1 MGGYNI
7 GGYQVDRFKR
17 FFSNARIGEAVYG
30 FSDQYEDD
38 GGGTITIL
46 ARSPAGDEADMLKI
60 FPQMTHN
67 EYLYELSVAQLQ
79 LMASDS
85 SHVKYLKGKDKEI
98 WDNYQK
104 ILKAQK
110 NFSNFLGG
118 MGQHSE
124 NKND

>member
-1 MGGYNI
+1 
-7 GGYQVDRFKR
+7 
-17 FFSNARIGEAVYG
+17 
-30 FSDQYEDD
+30 
-38 GGGTITIL
+38 
-46 ARSPAGDEADMLKI
+46 
-60 FPQMTHN
+60 MTHN

-110 NFSNFLGG
+110 NFSSFLGG